1 VCVCVCACVHQGT
14 ASCEHTMNTLRYANR
29 VKQLKGDKAPGGAP
43 NYNAYM
49 PHQGAG
55 MYVCLCMC
63 VVFLGSLL
71 ITTHQGADICI
82 YPYIP

>member
-1 VCVCVCACVHQGT
+1 MLYYVCVYQGT

-55 MYVCLCMC
+55 MCVCCIPWVAPNYNAYMH
-63 VVFLGSLL
+63 
-71 ITTHQGADICI
+71 HQGADICI
-82 YPYIP
+82 YPY

>member
-1 VCVCVCACVHQGT
+1 MSQCVCVCQGT

-55 MYVCLCMC
+55 MCVC
-63 VVFLGSLL
+63 VVFLESLL
-71 ITTHQGADICI
+71 ISTLTYLPHQGGGICVL
-82 YPYIP
+82 PYIP